1 MYKKRADGAGA
12 SDTDPEGQ
20 PRSGTSETP
29 PARPSTEESS
39 KETSEGKGEQ
49 GQSGAEGAGTGSL
62 EQPSPV
68 QIRGEELTGTV
79 KELKQKARDHA
90 MTHFRGQTVI
100 AVAFTERGS
109 VCVKT
114 KDAP

>member
-1 MYKKRADGAGA
+1 
-12 SDTDPEGQ
+12 
-20 PRSGTSETP
+20 
-29 PARPSTEESS
+29 
-39 KETSEGKGEQ
+39 
-49 GQSGAEGAGTGSL
+49 
-62 EQPSPV
+62 V

-100 AVAFTERGS
+100 APAFTEQGS